1 MLKLIQI
8 YLKNLCNKFPSEIS
22 KESYIALSNFEKEK
36 LIRNYYSDIKSRGS
50 GKFDIFYFFLQSL
63 FPVI

>member
-36 LIRNYYSDIKSRGS
+36 LIRNYYFDMKSRGS
-50 GKFDIFYFFLQSL
+50 GNFDIIFFIM
-63 FPVI
+63 PKR